1 MNGKVLVLKM
11 INLKTINIKYFKIFV
26 LLSLL
31 NLLCVAVYGSNNKI
45 IFKLNNDAYTL
56 LDYENRTR
64 YLDFVGDNTELS
76 KDLILNDFISA
87 NIFYQYYK
95 EYFNENE
102 LEVNKIYKNI
112 LNINN
117 ENEKKYNY
125 NIDKDNILHNI
136 KIDLARKTIL
146 QNILNSNLEEFYAS
160 KDEID
165 LLYKFTINY
174 INFESENN
182 NIINEINNLKD
193 INLKNVKLVLKN
205 NGLNFFEKKQ
215 EINDINKINKNIK
228 KNILLGKKYFVIKNE
243 NKTSVIIIKKK
254 FETFNGIIANI
265 FTIRSKN
272 EINKENLKCNNI
284 FNMKNNT
291 NIISKQYKFSELNTK
306 LKNNLIDINDFYKFI
321 DNGENVYIVLCD
333 IQFDKEILNNLNINK
348 LINLNVEEIEKKFI
362 KKFSKVY
369 NLILLDV

>member
-1 MNGKVLVLKM
+1 M
-11 INLKTINIKYFKIFV
+11 INLKTINIKYIKIFV
-26 LLSLL
+26 LLSIL
-31 NLLCVAVYGSNNKI
+31 NFLCVAVYGSNNKI

-87 NIFYQYYK
+87 NIFYEYYK
-95 EYFNENE
+95 QYFNENE

-112 LNINN
+112 LNTNN
-117 ENEKKYNY
+117 QNQKKYIY

-146 QNILNSNLEEFYAS
+146 QNILNSNLDEFYAS
-160 KDEID
+160 KDDID

-182 NIINEINNLKD
+182 NIINEIDNLKD

-205 NGLNFFEKKQ
+205 NDLNFFEKKQ
-215 EINDINKINKNIK
+215 EINDINKININIK
-228 KNILLGKKYFVIKNE
+228 KNILLGKKYFIIKKE
-243 NKTSVIIIKKK
+243 NKISIIIIKKN
-254 FETFNGIIANI
+254 FETYNGIIANI
-265 FTIRSKN
+265 FSIRSKN
-272 EINKENLKCNNI
+272 EIKKENLKCNNLL
-284 FNMKNNT
+284 NMKNNT
-291 NIISKQYKFSELNTK
+291 NIINKQYKFSDLNNK

-333 IQFDKEILNNLNINK
+333 IKFDKEILKNININK

-362 KKFSKVY
+362 KKFSKIY